1 MRIAF
6 ISTIPAVPPTS
17 GNRSRILGLVHALR
31 ALNHEVFFVY
41 MPSRLHEAPDVR
53 EHEMEFGTERFLKLP
68 HGLISRPSFLLKR
81 LAWKVRRKIAG
92 LFGGGAPAFYF
103 GLDELFPDD
112 ARFHLQALQ
121 AEHKFDVVICEYLF
135 HSAALEAFPAGV
147 LKILDTHDSFSDRHK
162 LFSRN
167 NYWFSVPP
175 SEQARGFRRAD
186 VVLAIQEAEGD
197 LFRRQIGGPRP
208 PVAVVSH
215 LLDVS
220 APVKDFSPADGLFL
234 GSGNTANIA
243 AVAYFMDAVLPS
255 IRRRLPGFRLVL
267 AGSICDK
274 VPDAEGVLKLGIV
287 EKLADAYARAPL
299 SLNPMQAGTGIA
311 IKLLDALAAGV
322 PTVTTRTGARGLG
335 EAYGNG
341 VVVVPDDDAEAF
353 ADAVVALSS
362 SEAARREKGDA
373 AYRDALAWNATQI
386 SVLRS
391 ILDGT

>member
-1 MRIAF
+1 MKIA
-6 ISTIPAVPPTS
+6 ILSTVPAVPPTA
-17 GNRSRILGLVHALR
+17 GNRSRIFAVIRSLRQLGHTVSFVYLPSKLTDAPDHALHF
-31 ALNHEVFFVY
+31 A
-41 MPSRLHEAPDVR
+41 
-53 EHEMEFGTERFLKLP
+53 EFGDEGYIPLSETALA
-68 HGLISRPSFLLKR
+68 SASFRVKR
-81 LAWKVRRKIAG
+81 LYWRLRRKLLAT
-92 LFGGGAPAFYF
+92 LRFDSGGYC
-103 GLDELFPDD
+103 GLDEFFPNSLK
-112 ARFHLQALQ
+112 AQLKSLQAR
-121 AEHKFDVVICEYLF
+121 HKFDVVICEYLF
-135 HSAALEAFPAGV
+135 HSAALLAFPAGV

-341 VVVVPDDDAEAF
+341 VVMVPDDDAEAF

-373 AYRDALAWNATQI
+373 AYTDALAWNATQI